1 MMYGWIEATVPLLL
15 ALLALSL
22 TACARGTQDAED
34 GIRFERNSEFAGPHL
49 RVFLTLQ
56 DGSEASV
63 NTADDAIGTQPG
75 ETPILGHEAR
85 DWTFLKDAE
94 TGTTFAQAL
103 VSWAPA
109 NPADYLMAGWW
120 IQFPGQHL
128 PDLSFADTEQYGIV
142 DGPEIDPAHPPEL
155 PPAEASASRA
165 PRIRAASS
173 PEPADDRGDRRRGSD
188 MIARDRCVRMA
199 DSAANRQAGVADF
212 GRRHAARAVGR
223 TPRAFA
229 IAVWGAEAVAG
240 EWGSDS
246 WMRSQ
251 VRRWFPKARAL
262 ADSGWRDHVP
272 RGTTDGGQCG
282 MTGHAPPF
290 AARRGSSRKDRSQTG
305 AALLGKV
312 SNLTLT
318 NVSSIKLTATILS

>member
-1 MMYGWIEATVPLLL
+1 MVGSPYRRA
-15 ALLALSL
+15 S
-22 TACARGTQDAED
+22 GTDCV
-34 GIRFERNSEFAGPHL
+34 GGL
-49 RVFLTLQ
+49 RL
-56 DGSEASV
+56 
-63 NTADDAIGTQPG
+63 
-75 ETPILGHEAR
+75 
-85 DWTFLKDAE
+85 
-94 TGTTFAQAL
+94 
-103 VSWAPA
+103 
-109 NPADYLMAGWW
+109 DYRVK
-120 IQFPGQHL
+120 P
-128 PDLSFADTEQYGIV
+128 DTEHAADASLDLWTQHGTV
-142 DGPEIDPAHPPEL
+142 GGGNEAGAGLKWRWWRDDGGSPPAYPGSGQ

-173 PEPADDRGDRRRGSD
+173 REPADDRGDRRRGSD

-262 ADSGWRDHVP
+262 DGGDWRDYVP
-272 RGTTDGGQCG
+272 
-282 MTGHAPPF
+282 
-290 AARRGSSRKDRSQTG
+290 
-305 AALLGKV
+305 
-312 SNLTLT
+312 
-318 NVSSIKLTATILS
+318 